1 MSAATAEPSAS
12 ATSHPQSRH
21 AAARAVRKEENRV
34 KRRLMLGDSTTAR
47 VVVFIVLLILSI
59 SWLIPILWAIDTSLK
74 HEPDAEAGATWIP
87 RHGFTLQPYIDQFS
101 QGHIGRWM
109 LNSLGIAVAV
119 TLITVIISA
128 MAAYAFSCTRFRGRN
143 GLFAVTIAAIMV
155 PSQILIVPQ
164 FQQMQTLHLVDTA
177 AAVIFPQVI
186 QPVMIL
192 VLKSFMDQ
200 LPTELLDAAKI
211 DGAGGWRVFWSVV
224 MPLSRSIVSAVA
236 IFVFIGAWNNFLW
249 PFIITNNPSLMTLP
263 VGLSTI
269 KNAYGVQY
277 VSGMASAVIAS
288 VPLLVIFMLFQRRIV
303 QSVAMTGMATA

>member
-1 MSAATAEPSAS
+1 MSTAATELSAPATTRISARAAE
-12 ATSHPQSRH
+12 
-21 AAARAVRKEENRV
+21 RAVRKEENRI
-34 KRRLMLGDSTTAR
+34 KRRLMLGDSKAPR
-47 VVVFIVLLILSI
+47 VVVFAILLVMSVA
-59 SWLIPILWAIDTSLK
+59 WLIPILWAIDTSLK
-74 HEPDAEAGATWIP
+74 TEPDAEASASWIP
-87 RHGFTLQPYIDQFS
+87 RHGFTLSAYVDQFAS
-101 QGHIGRWM
+101 GHIGRWM
-109 LNSLGIAVAV
+109 LNSLGIALAV
-119 TLITVIISA
+119 MVITVIVSA

-177 AAVIFPQVI
+177 AAVVFPQVV

-200 LPTELLDAAKI
+200 LPRELLDAARI
-211 DGAGGWRVFWSVV
+211 DGASAWRVFWSVV
-224 MPLSRSIVSAVA
+224 MPLSRSIISAVA

-277 VSGMASAVIAS
+277 VSGMASAMIAS
-288 VPLLVIFMLFQRRIV
+288 IPLLVIFMLFQRKIV
-303 QSVAMTGMATA
+303 ASVAMTGMATT